1 MNTLSRR
8 FFAVISAF
16 AIILCT
22 LSGCGSGTTPAEPL
36 KVNEN
41 LPVEQRAA
49 DLVSQ
54 MTLTQKACQ
63 MVQAQND
70 ALPTDAIADMPVGS
84 VLSGGGDFSNSDWS
98 VEKWQWLTGG
108 YQEGILSGDTP
119 IPIIYGI
126 DAVHGVGKMQGA
138 VVYPHNIGI
147 GAANDPDLTYA
158 MGQAVADE
166 MKLSGILLDFAPC
179 VGLGEDPRWGRIY
192 ECYSSDTAIVTA
204 LGESFAKGLLS
215 EGVMPCAKHFLGDG
229 STEYGSAYT
238 NNGTPLDR
246 GNTTADID
254 TIREKHLPPY
264 KVLIDA
270 GVKVIM
276 PSHSSVNGIRMHEH
290 KELLTD
296 ILKGE
301 LGFDGF
307 IISDWESVNDVSGK
321 NLSEKVINCVNA
333 GVDMLMQPYN
343 YTQVANIII
352 KAVKDEKISEE
363 RINDAVTRIIRVKME
378 MGLFEDPFCEKNP
391 ASVDALGSEQ
401 YRELAQ
407 QLVAKSLVLLKNENN
422 ALPLKGG
429 MKVFAA
435 GQALDDIGVQCGGW
449 TGSWCGDTD
458 ANTGGIIPGV
468 SILDGLKKC
477 AEEIGFELITDK
489 ARIGEA
495 DVVIIGLGESPYAEW
510 LGDANDI
517 SVASGD
523 YVLSDNSSLISL
535 AKDSGKPTVALI
547 VAGRQLIISNQIDA
561 WDAAVMCYLPG
572 TEGGAVAPLLCGE
585 GDFSG
590 RLPMPWYA
598 DEKEIGTDN
607 PELLF
612 ETGYGLTYAESVESE
627 ESIEDSIEEIAEE

>member
-1 MNTLSRR
+1 MNTLTKR
-8 FFAVISAF
+8 FFAAILAA
-16 AIILCT
+16 AIILSAVCGCS
-22 LSGCGSGTTPAEPL
+22 SGGSSSSAPL
-36 KVNEN
+36 TVNET
-41 LPVEQRAA
+41 LPIDKRAA
-49 DLVSQ
+49 DFVAQ
-54 MTLTQKACQ
+54 MSLTQKACQ

-70 ALPTDAIADMPVGS
+70 AIAIDAIADMPVGS
-84 VLSGGGDFSNSDWS
+84 VLSGGGDFSNSDWP
-98 VEKWQWLTGG
+98 VDKWQRLTGG
-108 YQEGILSGDTP
+108 YQESILSGDTP
-119 IPIIYGI
+119 IPILYGI

-147 GAANDPDLTYA
+147 GAANDPELTYA
-158 MGQAVADE
+158 MGQAVANE

-192 ECYSSDTAIVTA
+192 ECYSSDTAIVTT
-204 LGESFAKGLLS
+204 LGEAFAKGLLS
-215 EGVMPCAKHFLGDG
+215 EGVMPCGKHFLGDG

-246 GNTTADID
+246 GDTITDMA

-264 KVLIDA
+264 KALIDA

-307 IISDWESVNDVSGK
+307 VLSDWESVNDVSGK
-321 NLSEKVINCVNA
+321 DLSEKVINAVNA

-352 KAVKDEKISEE
+352 NAVREEKISQE
-363 RINDAVTRIIRVKME
+363 RIDDAVTRIIRVKME
-378 MGLFEDPFCEKNP
+378 MGLFEDPFYENNP
-391 ASVDALGSEQ
+391 SSVTELGSEQ
-401 YRELAQ
+401 YKQLAQ
-407 QLVAKSLVLLKNENN
+407 QLVAKSLVLLKNENDV
-422 ALPLKGG
+422 LPLKSG

-458 ANTGGIIPGV
+458 LNTGGVIPGV
-468 SILDGLKKC
+468 SILDGLREC
-477 AEEIGFELITDK
+477 SEEIGFELITDK

-510 LGDANDI
+510 LGDADNI
-517 SVASGD
+517 SVTGD
-523 YVLSDNSSLISL
+523 YALSDNSSLIRM

-547 VAGRQLIISNQIDA
+547 VAGRQVLISNYIDA

-572 TEGGAVAPLLCGE
+572 TEGGSVAPLLCGE
-585 GDFSG
+585 SDFSG
-590 RLPMPWYA
+590 KLPMPWYDNA
-598 DEKEIGTDN
+598 KSIGADN

-612 ETGYGLTYAESVESE
+612 ESGYGLSYAEGIENAESVEDITE
-627 ESIEDSIEEIAEE
+627 E